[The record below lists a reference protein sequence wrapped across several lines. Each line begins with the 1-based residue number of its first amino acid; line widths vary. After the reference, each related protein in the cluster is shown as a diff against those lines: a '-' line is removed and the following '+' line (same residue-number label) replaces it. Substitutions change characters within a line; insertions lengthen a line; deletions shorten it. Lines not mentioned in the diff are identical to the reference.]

1 MRNFQQLIANS
12 TSWIQHWIE
21 TMVLEYR
28 KSVERQRDED
38 LRRRFLN
45 G

>member
-12 TSWIQHWIE
+12 TSWIRHRIE
-21 TMVLEYR
+21 TVVLDYR
-28 KSVERQRDED
+28 KSVERQRDEA